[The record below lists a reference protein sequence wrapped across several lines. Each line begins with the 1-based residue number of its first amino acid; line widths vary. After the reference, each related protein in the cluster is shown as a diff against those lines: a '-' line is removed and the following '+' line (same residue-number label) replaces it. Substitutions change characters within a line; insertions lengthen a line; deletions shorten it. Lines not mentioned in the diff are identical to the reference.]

1 MLHPLFNHNNQH
13 PTSKQASSEQHKSSQ
28 SIATDTIKPT
38 NATYRRQGPEKMIDL
53 PMLSQLVMYFLITTP
68 LALGLPVIYL
78 TLFTFVMLWHA
89 IFPTTTPRGPT
100 LQHRL
105 VQAEIC
111 MELIAPAM
119 SVLRAFV
126 QYNRSTS
133 TISLALNL
141 IWLAFRLKRLLR
153 TWNVIQVLALGILPP
168 DWWTQASRS
177 MAADSFWF
185 ILSGIF
191 LALDMRL
198 LHSACRDEAMLWGNG
213 NALLEAT
220 TEAGQQ
226 LTPLLKASVWM
237 RQWLWNI

>member
-1 MLHPLFNHNNQH
+1 
-13 PTSKQASSEQHKSSQ
+13 
-28 SIATDTIKPT
+28 
-38 NATYRRQGPEKMIDL
+38 MIDL
-53 PMLSQLVMYFLITTP
+53 PMLSQLVMYFLVTTP

-78 TLFTFVMLWHA
+78 ALFAFVMLWHA
-89 IFPTTTPRGPT
+89 IFLTTTSRGPT

-111 MELIAPAM
+111 MELIPPAM

-141 IWLAFRLKRLLR
+141 IWLAFQLKRLLR

-168 DWWTQASRS
+168 NWWTQASRS

-185 ILSGIF
+185 ILSGIS

-198 LHSACRDEAMLWGNG
+198 LHSAWRGWSLLDLVTVGKSRLGPLDEAMLWGNG

-226 LTPLLKASVWM
+226 LTPLLKAGVWM